1 MTGRIMPK
9 SKLDY
14 EEFFYASPM
23 AHMVLLPRKDSN
35 SYEVMDANQAAA
47 QYFDLKRDEML
58 GQRLSHFLEADNSAH
73 IMRALGVC
81 MDTHSP
87 VTIQALPKLP
97 GGLRAQSFVIN
108 PILDENNHVKWLN
121 MQARPVPYEHQAIER
136 ERDDAISLLASIFDV
151 SEMGIIVIDHHG
163 RIVKVNEAFLYS
175 YQYKVT
181 DLVGHKF
188 TVLLPEKDHNTG
200 WEKHKAGLNDGLRVY
215 GEGRL
220 LNKGGDIANVIISS
234 VRLELSQK
242 RCFMVSTIV
251 DISHLKVM
259 EKRLRKAK
267 EEADAANIAKSAFLA
282 NMSHELRTPLNAI
295 IGFSDMMLNET
306 LGAIDNVYYK
316 DYLGDIHF
324 SANHLLAII
333 NGVLDMSKIEAGKM
347 RLDEEPTNM
356 TELLESVRRITQKSA
371 DDKQMTLKLR
381 AESDVPDVVLDMRLI
396 RQVLINLVSNA
407 VKFSGDGKIVEMSIE
422 NGKKGVV
429 IDVIDH
435 GIGIPENKWNE
446 VLQPFGQVNDP
457 SINAG
462 QGTGLGLPL
471 SKAIMELHGG
481 TLKLKETKAG
491 GMTVRCTF
499 PHSRIHN
506 AV

>member
-1 MTGRIMPK
+1 MSET
-9 SKLDY
+9 SLNY
-14 EEFFYASPM
+14 EEFFHASPM
-23 AHMVLLPRKDSN
+23 AHLVLLPCEKN
-35 SYEVMDANQAAA
+35 SHFSVLDANEAAA
-47 QYFDLKRDEML
+47 QYFDMKREDMK
-58 GQRLSHFLEADNSAH
+58 GKYLSHFLEADNSAH
-73 IMRALGVC
+73 IIRALGVC
-81 MDTHSP
+81 MDTHSA

-108 PILDENNHVKWLN
+108 PILDDNNNVKWLN

-163 RIVKVNEAFLYS
+163 RIVKVNEAFLKSYS
-175 YQYKVT
+175 YKST

-188 TVLLPEKDHNTG
+188 TVLLPRKDHNKG
-200 WEKHKAGLNDGLRVY
+200 WEKHQASLNEGVRLY
-215 GEGRL
+215 GEANL
-220 LNKGGDIANVIISS
+220 LNKDGKVVNVIISS

-242 RCFMVSTIV
+242 RRFIVSTIV
-251 DISHLKVM
+251 DISHLKTM
-259 EKRLRKAK
+259 ERRLRKAK

-306 LGAIDNVYYK
+306 LGAIENAYYK

-347 RLDEEPTNM
+347 KLDEEHVNM
-356 TELLESVRRITQKSA
+356 AELLESVVRITKKSA
-371 DDKQMTLKLR
+371 DDKQMQLQAKVPEGTPLVTL
-381 AESDVPDVVLDMRLI
+381 DIRLI

-407 VKFSGDGKIVEMSIE
+407 IKFSGENKAVEMIIFNKE
-422 NGKKGVV
+422 EGVIV
-429 IDVIDH
+429 DVVDH
-435 GIGIPENKWNE
+435 GIGIPEDKWDE
-446 VLQPFGQVNDP
+446 VLLPFGQVNDP

-481 TLKLKETKAG
+481 SLALMSTKGG
-491 GMTVRCTF
+491 GMTVRCVF
-499 PHSRIHN
+499 PNNRIILQ
-506 AV
+506 